1 MESVIR
7 NDTMIGAISRKDY
20 NDYVMNLAQ
29 ANTNAEYIIK
39 EIQTNDIDMKDFL
52 FTLGC
57 YEGETIT
64 VISILAENFVIAVKD
79 ARYSI
84 DIDLAKSIII

>member
-20 NDYVMNLAQ
+20 NDYVTNLAQ
-29 ANTNAEYIIK
+29 ANINAEYIIK

>member
-20 NDYVMNLAQ
+20 DDYVTNLAQ
-29 ANTNAEYIIK
+29 ANINAEYIIK

-57 YEGETIT
+57 YEGEAIT